1 MIIVSISRCE
11 AHSFWHISPFI
22 FWIIILMENKKLVLS
37 IAALA
42 LVASVTIGSTYA
54 NDLQNDRGEREP
66 LTVEQQAERDA
77 DKAEMKASIEAAVIA
92 NDFTAFQTIVE
103 EHKAEKEAKRS
114 EEGANRPNRERPELS
129 EEEKV
134 EKMEE
139 RFEKLTT
146 YYAEN
151 GELPEMKKWKKG
163 KRGGNCNK

>member
-54 NDLQNDRGEREP
+54 NDLQ
-66 LTVEQQAERDA
+66 
-77 DKAEMKASIEAAVIA
+77 